1 MERTPRDCAEGGRYY
16 EYVIDGIKD
25 MIARGELKCGDK
37 LPSERELAERFNVS
51 RVPVREA
58 LKILEYTGLLNSSRG
73 DGAYVRNT
81 VPEGSFEKMAF
92 AVSATTDALMDL
104 LELRINLEAFA
115 AYNAAQR
122 RTDEDLQALNQAIV
136 DMRQAKKDPNIDDET
151 TQNLRRLSHEFH
163 RRMVR
168 AAHNRVLSSM
178 YENLYELLDISRQFT
193 TASSV
198 SYNSI
203 LAHETVFNKIVQQD
217 AEGARQSM
225 EEHLADVR
233 INLSA
238 KLAKA
243 KADELSQTAP
253 AD

>member
-1 MERTPRDCAEGGRYY
+1 MERTRRDCAEGGRYY

-122 RTDEDLQALNQAIV
+122 RTDEDIQALNQAIV

-168 AAHNRVLSSM
+168 AAHNRGLSSM
-178 YENLYELLDISRQFT
+178 Y
-193 TASSV
+193 
-198 SYNSI
+198 
-203 LAHETVFNKIVQQD
+203 
-217 AEGARQSM
+217 
-225 EEHLADVR
+225 
-233 INLSA
+233 
-238 KLAKA
+238 
-243 KADELSQTAP
+243 
-253 AD
+253 